1 MKGVIFTTFLEMVED
16 KFGYETVDE
25 IITKSDLPTKGI
37 YTSVGTYS
45 HHEIVK
51 LVIEL
56 SKSSGVPVET
66 LLRVYGKHLFNVL
79 ANAYKGF
86 FENVDNSF
94 DFLQGIENYIHV
106 EVKKLYP
113 DAELPHFVINRE
125 NKNHLEMLYT
135 SERKMGDLAYGLM
148 EGCIEYFKE
157 TVHINMTNQSEDQTQ
172 VKFVLTKTA

>member
-25 IITKSDLPTKGI
+25 IITKSDLPTKGV

-45 HHEIVK
+45 HHEIVR
-51 LVIEL
+51 LVVEL
-56 SKSSGVPVET
+56 SKSSGVPIET
-66 LLRVYGKHLFNVL
+66 LLRVYGKHLFGIL

-94 DFLQGIENYIHV
+94 DFMQGIENYIHV

-113 DAELPHFVINRE
+113 DAELPHFVINRTSE
-125 NKNHLEMLYT
+125 YQMDMLYT

-148 EGCIEYFKE
+148 EGCIEHFNE
-157 TVHINMTNQSEDQTQ
+157 TVHIDMAVQNEEQTQ
-172 VKFVLTKTA
+172 VKFVLTKTV